1 MGSLRSTPSAH
12 GRRGFAVAT
21 VVVLL
26 LLLNFLAFGSLKAGS
41 VDAAVGALRVETL
54 RALYACDAGV
64 IVAMNELSGDGEWGG
79 DRTLLLPH
87 ATVSLSGGGGS
98 EEGFDLVIDGRSGYG
113 RRRVAVRVDIS
124 E

>member
-1 MGSLRSTPSAH
+1 MGREVSHPQAR

-26 LLLNFLAFGSLKAGS
+26 LLVNFLAFGSLKAGS
-41 VDAAVGALRVETL
+41 VDAAIGALRVETL

-64 IVAMNELSGDGEWGG
+64 IVAMRELSGDGDWTG
-79 DRTLLLPH
+79 DRTLQLPH
-87 ATVSLSGGGGS
+87 ASVVLSRGEES
-98 EEGFDLVIDGRSGYG
+98 AEGFDLVIEGRSGYG
-113 RRRVAVRVDIS
+113 RRRVAVRVGVS